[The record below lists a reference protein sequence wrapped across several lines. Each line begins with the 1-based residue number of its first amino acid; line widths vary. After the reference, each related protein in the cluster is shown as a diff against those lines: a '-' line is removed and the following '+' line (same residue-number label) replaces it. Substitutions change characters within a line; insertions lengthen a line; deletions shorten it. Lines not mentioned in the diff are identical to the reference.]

1 MSSAAVS
8 CSKPHGKTCTL
19 TARALRREYKA
30 RATSFFHRGGFFGA
44 TKSQTGV
51 MCIHALQQSLSTVF
65 ELNAL
70 IQMQPG
76 CGSNTAV
83 DCVRALYKRGVEQEP
98 LGGPVLPDGP
108 GRDFVFQVML
118 YRNGP
123 DTKIGLKH
131 VVKGGQLLVHDI
143 VTMAAPAAA
152 CASGKKMLE
161 LPRWAVVGRGSNPF
175 VVQLL
180 ARLKDLGKDVSHVD
194 PSGGAEPGLPSLYM
208 FSWRL
213 EGFVS
218 VRPLSSLAGVQS
230 DWFPSVGAF
239 GSNRLSLAH
248 RPVKTAA
255 CQPTILWHSCAAT
268 SPRKYVLLDGKGGL
282 VDQHNES
289 MLRQARSSLAYLRQD
304 DLLAAVTDADA
315 MIIRSDIVDQAV
327 LDKAAKMKIV
337 VRAGAGYD
345 NIDLKACEGKEIT
358 AMNTPGQN
366 ANAVAELVFGMM
378 IVSARNNF
386 DGTSGFELVN
396 REIAFYGFG
405 AVARAVHK
413 LAQGFGMKSFAYDP
427 YIPADKIKEMG
438 AEPVATVAGLFEH
451 QYVSLH
457 VPLTDETKASINKEL
472 LGKMPKGGTLINT
485 ARLEVVHEA
494 DMIEVLKT
502 RPDFCYLCDVA
513 PKELAYGKRLIFTKK
528 KMGAQTAEEQAS
540 DVHDCWLLREGRDTL
555 FSESLRRP
563 SLITFAP
570 RGANLFLN
578 EWSEGVV
585 VKEDQICSVNGEREV
600 DVMKQLL
607 KTESEI
613 MLEFQRRRCAEY
625 AEPIAS

>member
-143 VTMAAPAAA
+143 V
-152 CASGKKMLE
+152 
-161 LPRWAVVGRGSNPF
+161 
-175 VVQLL
+175 
-180 ARLKDLGKDVSHVD
+180 
-194 PSGGAEPGLPSLYM
+194 
-208 FSWRL
+208 
-213 EGFVS
+213 
-218 VRPLSSLAGVQS
+218 
-230 DWFPSVGAF
+230 
-239 GSNRLSLAH
+239 
-248 RPVKTAA
+248 
-255 CQPTILWHSCAAT
+255 
-268 SPRKYVLLDGKGGL
+268 KGGL